1 MESGYGEV
9 PSWAVRE
16 GGREGEDEKLRGSG
30 EGSAAG
36 RVREKKCLLVVPRRT
51 NPNKHLL
58 GGLDFFVLVEFKLTQ
73 TNSNTWIQT
82 GPRLAIRVLQPPF

>member
-1 MESGYGEV
+1 MERGYGEV

-36 RVREKKCLLVVPRRT
+36 RARQKCV
-51 NPNKHLL
+51 
-58 GGLDFFVLVEFKLTQ
+58 F
-73 TNSNTWIQT
+73 
-82 GPRLAIRVLQPPF
+82 